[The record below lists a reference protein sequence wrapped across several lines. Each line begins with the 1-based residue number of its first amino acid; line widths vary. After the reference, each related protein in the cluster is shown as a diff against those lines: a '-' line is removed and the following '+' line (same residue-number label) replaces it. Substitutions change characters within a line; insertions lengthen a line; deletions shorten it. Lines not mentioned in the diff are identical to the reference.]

1 VKQFARD
8 EKKRKILQEKADIE
22 AQLAKIRE
30 KEKRERQLANGSSNP
45 KIKRRVS
52 LLFLAC

>member
-1 VKQFARD
+1 MKQFARD
-8 EKKRKILQEKADIE
+8 EKKRKILQEKAELE

-30 KEKRERQLANGSSNP
+30 KEKRERQLANGSLNP

-52 LLFLAC
+52 YLCATY